1 MRREYDSFAGMG
13 IWAGNQM
20 LDYAYPF
27 ILQTDRDFFKFSELL
42 LQNLCL
48 TISKRAPMSSPSS
61 SLLTGNE
68 TERKRHS
75 SC

>member
-1 MRREYDSFAGMG
+1 MRRQYDSVAGLG

-27 ILQTDRDFFKFSELL
+27 IPQTDRDFFKFSELL

-48 TISKRAPMSSPSS
+48 TISKCAPMSSPSS

-68 TERKRHS
+68 TERKRRS
-75 SC
+75 